1 MPKEL
6 VVNTTGLE
14 TRLAILEDG
23 LVTEI
28 FIERRQNRSILGN
41 IYKGRVVRVLP
52 GMQAAFVDIGL
63 EKNAFLYVSD
73 VIKDYTD
80 YQELFE
86 ETDQAI
92 EQLLGDENGEE
103 GFPDAAARR
112 KPRSR
117 PQAPVGQSAA
127 TPHDAGK
134 IPAIGPPQYI
144 SVDHRPSGSIL
155 PDKLDFG
162 AGSVSRPKGEG
173 RRRIGDGILPDAL
186 DALDGVQAG
195 KANETGED
203 ERMVRIRSNPDLRF
217 LATARVRNR
226 GNGRGG
232 RQEQSAEEPLIA
244 DLLKEGQEILV
255 QIAKEPIGKKGA
267 RITSHIVLPGR
278 YVVFMPT
285 VNHVGVS
292 RRIESAQERQRLK
305 RIVSDLRGEIGR
317 GFIVRTAGEN
327 KAEEDFRQDMIYLTR
342 LWERIRT
349 KTEQGRAPSLIHS
362 ELNLVQRIIRDYLSD
377 DYRAI
382 RVDNRAEYDRIVE
395 FINNFNPDLVKKAKL
410 YTKNTPI
417 FDAYGV
423 NQEIEKALR
432 SKVWL
437 KAGGYI
443 VINQT
448 EALVAIDVNTGKYT
462 GQTNS
467 LEDTITRT
475 NMEAVREVV
484 RQLRLRDLG
493 GIIIVDFI
501 DMNESKNRQKVMAEL
516 QKELANDKAPS
527 KILQF
532 NEFGLVAITRKRA
545 KQSLERSLCQPCQY
559 CDGTGMTKSVR
570 TVCYS
575 IHQEVR
581 RLRPSLGEGKEL
593 LIRCHP
599 DVSSALRTSEKPVV
613 DEIKE
618 MTGKDVTV
626 QPDKTLHI
634 EKFQLTEK

>member
-28 FIERRQNRSILGN
+28 FIERRHNRSILGN

-92 EQLLGDENGEE
+92 EQLLGDEDGEE
-103 GFPDAAARR
+103 GFPDVATRR

-117 PQAPVGQSAA
+117 TQPPAVKSIASSQAAARSPVVSPLPDAPVDDRS
-127 TPHDAGK
+127 P
-134 IPAIGPPQYI
+134 
-144 SVDHRPSGSIL
+144 GSIL

-162 AGSVSRPKGEG
+162 GVAGWRPEGERKPRFG
-173 RRRIGDGILPDAL
+173 AEILPDAL
-186 DALDGVQAG
+186 SPVGGEEAEEPSEAG
-195 KANETGED
+195 GD
-203 ERMVRIRSNPDLRF
+203 ESMVRIRSNPDLRF
-217 LATARVRNR
+217 LATARARSR

-232 RQEQSAEEPLIA
+232 RQERTGEEPLIA

-292 RRIESAQERQRLK
+292 RRIESIQERQRLK
-305 RIVSDLRGEIGR
+305 RTVSDLRGEVGK
-317 GFIVRTAGEN
+317 GFIVRTAGEG
-327 KAEEDFRQDMIYLTR
+327 KVEEDFRQDMIYLTR

-349 KTEQGRAPSLIHS
+349 KTEKGKAPSLIHS

-377 DYRAI
+377 DYRVI
-382 RVDNRAEYDRIVE
+382 RVDSRTEYERIVE

-437 KAGGYI
+437 QAGGYI

-467 LEDTITRT
+467 LEDTITLT
-475 NMEAVREVV
+475 NLEAVREVV

-493 GIIIVDFI
+493 GIIIIDFI

-516 QKELANDKAPS
+516 QKELAKDKAPS

-593 LIRCHP
+593 VIRCHP
-599 DVSSALRTSEKPVV
+599 DVSSALRTSEKSVV

-618 MTGKDVTV
+618 MTGKNVTV
-626 QPDKTLHI
+626 QPDPMLHI